1 MKWNGDCTY
10 YTILFQKMMRKERA
24 TMTNYSADDVRDF
37 LVDNQELFNDHLA
50 HYGLPRRSGRYKWGS
65 GKDPYQSLERKR
77 HLKKAAKAGERYIKS
92 KLGSNKRAQ
101 KKAEKKAAKTREKEE
116 NEKAKALAKEQR
128 KNKYRNEKAYVKSLS
143 EEELRRIN
151 NRDVMESQYL
161 RNHPQ
166 KKPIVKKMVDVAVK
180 EILIPA
186 VRETVKDEGKKY
198 VKKQLKELQNML
210 NNTAK
215 KSNKKK

>member
-1 MKWNGDCTY
+1 
-10 YTILFQKMMRKERA
+10 
-24 TMTNYSADDVRDF
+24 MTNYSANDVRDF
-37 LVDNQELFNDHLA
+37 LVDNRELFDDHLE

-77 HLKKAAKAGERYIKS
+77 PLKKAVKAGERYIKS
-92 KLGSNKRAQ
+92 KLGSSKRAQ
-101 KKAEKKAAKTREKEE
+101 KKAAKAREKEE
-116 NEKAKALAKEQR
+116 R

-143 EEELRRIN
+143 DEELRKIN
-151 NRDVMESQYL
+151 SRDQMESQYL
-161 RNHPQ
+161 KNHPQ
-166 KKPIVKKMVDVAVK
+166 QKPFHKKMIDMAVK

-186 VRETVKDEGKKY
+186 VSETVKDEGKKY

-210 NNTAK
+210 NDTAK

>member
-1 MKWNGDCTY
+1 
-10 YTILFQKMMRKERA
+10 
-24 TMTNYSADDVRDF
+24 MTNYSADDVRDF

-77 HLKKAAKAGERYIKS
+77 HLKKAVKDGERYIKS
-92 KLGSNKRAQ
+92 KLGSSKRAQ
-101 KKAEKKAAKTREKEE
+101 KKAAKAREKEE

-143 EEELRRIN
+143 DEELRKIN
-151 NRDVMESQYL
+151 SRDQMESQYL
-161 RNHPQ
+161 KNHPQ
-166 KKPIVKKMVDVAVK
+166 QKPFHKKMIDMAVN

-186 VRETVKDEGKKY
+186 VSETVKDEGKKY
-198 VKKQLKELQNML
+198 VKKQLKKLQNML
-210 NNTAK
+210 SDTAK

>member
-1 MKWNGDCTY
+1 
-10 YTILFQKMMRKERA
+10 
-24 TMTNYSADDVRDF
+24 MTNYSADDVRDF

-92 KLGSNKRAQ
+92 KLGSSKRTQ
-101 KKAEKKAAKTREKEE
+101 KKAAKAREKEE
-116 NEKAKALAKEQR
+116 NKKAKEQR
-128 KNKYRNEKAYVKSLS
+128 KNRYRNEKAYVKSLS
-143 EEELRRIN
+143 DEELRKIN
-151 NRDVMESQYL
+151 SRDQMESQYL
-161 RNHPQ
+161 KNHPQ
-166 KKPIVKKMVDVAVK
+166 QKPFHKKMIDMAFK
-180 EILIPA
+180 DILIPA
-186 VRETVKDEGKKY
+186 VSETMKDEGKKY

-210 NNTAK
+210 NNTEK